1 MNTKSVQGY
10 IVAFGFLTYY
20 KSENPVSG
28 NLALIDKHLELINTK
43 FKRNKINFEK
53 HFKKGADVFENYCK
67 ENDTVISV
75 LSFVVQLI
83 IKNPNWN
90 KNIKLTNLAKELSK
104 EKMFSK
110 EDSIR
115 NSKILVN
122 NFYYPEKYNEGKIE
136 N

>member
-1 MNTKSVQGY
+1 M
-10 IVAFGFLTYY
+10 
-20 KSENPVSG
+20 
-28 NLALIDKHLELINTK
+28 
-43 FKRNKINFEK
+43 
-53 HFKKGADVFENYCK
+53 FENYCK

-122 NFYYPEKYNEGKIE
+122 KFYFPEKYNEVVK
-136 N
+136 